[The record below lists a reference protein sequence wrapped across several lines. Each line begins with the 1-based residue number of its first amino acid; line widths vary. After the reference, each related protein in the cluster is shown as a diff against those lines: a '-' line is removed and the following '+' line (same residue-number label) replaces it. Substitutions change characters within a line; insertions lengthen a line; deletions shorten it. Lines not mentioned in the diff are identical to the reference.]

1 MTIPSPIGHDGD
13 MLKLILSTFILT
25 FLLSFQTPVLASAGD
40 LGFPSKTEVELKIN
54 LTKTGFNKLKSVFLQ
69 KFNGVESARSDF
81 YFDIFK
87 NDAYQLK
94 TAQSPVKIRFQWDGQ
109 DLTWQTQR
117 VLSSSTL
124 SIFSAKKTESISMDI
139 VNDSSLIQTIQNYH
153 SKLES
158 LDPYALTIASSIQS
172 TLNEKGIITFT
183 QALCPECTK
192 EARYFSTHMNDK
204 KRVKIK
210 LKIAEDQ
217 FTVQVGET
225 NNRGVISYELEAE
238 VKKSSDLAKS
248 AESLQ
253 KWLSANGLESIH
265 IDNSLPVDPTQFSE
279 EKLKLLL

>member
-1 MTIPSPIGHDGD
+1 MTIHPPVRHDEG
-13 MLKLILSTFILT
+13 MLKFIILT
-25 FLLSFQTPVLASAGD
+25 FLLSLQTPVKASSGD
-40 LGFPSKTEVELKIN
+40 LGFPSKTEVELKLN
-54 LTKTGFNKLKSVFLQ
+54 LTKTGFSKLKSVFLQ
-69 KFNGVESARSDF
+69 KFKAEESSRSDF

-94 TAQSPVKIRFQWDGQ
+94 TAPPVKIRFQWDGGS
-109 DLTWQTQR
+109 LTWQTQK

-158 LDPYALTIASSIQS
+158 LDPYALTIAASIQS
-172 TLNEKGIITFT
+172 ILDEKGILSFT
-183 QALCPECTK
+183 QALCPQCTK
-192 EARYFSTHMNDK
+192 NESYFSTHMNDK

-217 FTVQVGET
+217 FTIQVGET
-225 NNRGVISYELEAE
+225 NNRGTISYELEAE

-253 KWLSANGLESIH
+253 KWLTTNGLETIH
-265 IDNSLPVDPTQFSE
+265 IDSSTAIDPTKYSE
-279 EKLKLLL
+279 EKLKQLL

>member
-1 MTIPSPIGHDGD
+1 M
-13 MLKLILSTFILT
+13 
-25 FLLSFQTPVLASAGD
+25 ASSGD

-69 KFNGVESARSDF
+69 KFKGEESGRSDF
-81 YFDIFK
+81 YFDLFK
-87 NDAYQLK
+87 NEAYQLK
-94 TAQSPVKIRFQWDGQ
+94 TAQPPVKIRFQWDGVA
-109 DLTWQTQR
+109 LTWQTQR

-139 VNDSSLIQTIQNYH
+139 VNDSSLIQTIQSYH
-153 SKLES
+153 AKLES
-158 LDPYALTIASSIQS
+158 LDPYALTIAGSIQNI
-172 TLNEKGIITFT
+172 LDEKGIITFT
-183 QALCPECTK
+183 QALCPQCTN
-192 EARYFSTHMNDK
+192 EERYFSTHMNDK

-238 VKKSSDLAKS
+238 VKKSSDLTKS

-253 KWLSANGLESIH
+253 KWLMTNGLESTH
-265 IDNSLPVDPTQFSE
+265 IDSSTAIDPTTFSE
-279 EKLKLLL
+279 EKLKQLL

>member
-1 MTIPSPIGHDGD
+1 MKILHTI
-13 MLKLILSTFILT
+13 LLSTILVT
-25 FLLSFQTPVLASAGD
+25 LQTPVMASPGD

-69 KFNGVESARSDF
+69 KFKGEESSRSDF

-87 NDAYQLK
+87 NEAYQLK
-94 TAQSPVKIRFQWDGQ
+94 TAQPPIKIRLQWDGVA
-109 DLTWQTQR
+109 LTWQTQKT
-117 VLSSSTL
+117 LSSSPL

-139 VNDSSLIQTIQNYH
+139 VNDNLLTQTIQSYH
-153 SKLES
+153 SKLEA
-158 LDPYALTIASSIQS
+158 LDPYALTIAGSIQS
-172 TLNEKGIITFT
+172 ILDEKGIITFT
-183 QALCPECTK
+183 QALCPQCTK
-192 EARYFSTHMNDK
+192 EERFFSSHMNDK

-253 KWLSANGLESIH
+253 KWLTTNGLESIH
-265 IDNSLPVDPTQFSE
+265 IDSSTAIDPTKFSE
-279 EKLKLLL
+279 EKLKQLL